1 MNPPFENATLRML
14 NTLGFSGENR
24 NLEWFSSLII
34 LLNTVKGANAHEIKY
49 MVLVKHLSII
59 AFLMISSALLSI
71 QINKKLKICISQDST
86 ALSY

>member
-49 MVLVKHLSII
+49 MVLVKHLSVYYCLFDDLKCFIVYP
-59 AFLMISSALLSI
+59 
-71 QINKKLKICISQDST
+71 NKQKVKDLHFPR
-86 ALSY
+86 